1 MLGNRLKQAR
11 QVAGLSTRVLGDR
24 VGVSAMAIS
33 KYERGEATPSSDVL
47 LRLAKALNV
56 RTEYFFRQSEV
67 QLEGL
72 RYRKHPDLPEKDKER
87 VISDVRDQLERWID
101 LEQFVP
107 TPWSKPLNM
116 PTGGLPARIDNFDGI
131 EEAALHVRNV
141 WGLGTMPIP
150 DLVETLEGQGLKI
163 FMTVHDADKKFS
175 GMVAYANEKPVI
187 VVGKDWPG
195 DRQRFT
201 MAHELG
207 HLILEG
213 RLPDGIPEEDACNRF
228 AGAFLVPKERVFEVL
243 GAQRTWLEPQELS
256 MLKKEWG
263 LSMFAWAMRARD
275 LGILP
280 QYRLNVLWSLFKQHG
295 WNTTEPGEQYPR
307 QDSRMYSQLVY
318 RALAEELISESKAAE
333 LLSMTLSSLRVLRNL
348 GNPTDALN
356 QYDSKRPAGDRN
368 LGGPADAANK

>member
-11 QVAGLSTRVLGDR
+11 QAAGLSTRVLGDR

-33 KYERGEATPSSDVL
+33 KYERGENTPSSDVL
-47 LRLAKALNV
+47 LRLAMALNV
-56 RTEYFFRQSEV
+56 RTEYFFRQSEI
-67 QLEGL
+67 QLEDL

-87 VISDVRDQLERWID
+87 VISDVRDQLERWVD

-107 TPWSKPLNM
+107 TPWSKPLNI
-116 PTGGLPARIDNFDGI
+116 PTGLPARITDFDGI
-131 EEAALHVRNV
+131 EEVAMHVRNV
-141 WGLGTMPIP
+141 WGLGTLPIP
-150 DLVETLEGQGLKI
+150 DIVETLEAQGLKI
-163 FMTVHDADKKFS
+163 FMTVHHADHKFS
-175 GMVAYANEKPVI
+175 GMVAHANEKPVI

-207 HLILEG
+207 HLVLDG
-213 RLPDGIPEEDACNRF
+213 RLADDIQEEDACNRF
-228 AGAFLVPKERVFEVL
+228 AGAFLVPKERVFEIL
-243 GAQRTWLEPQELS
+243 GAQRTWLELQELS
-256 MLKKEWG
+256 MLKREWG

-295 WNTTEPGEQYPR
+295 WNTKEPGDQYPS

-318 RALAEELISESKAAE
+318 RALGEELISESKAAE
-333 LLSMTLSSLRVLRNL
+333 LLSMTLSSLRVSRNL
-348 GNPTDALN
+348 GSPTDALN
-356 QYDSKRPAGDRN
+356 QSDSKVSAGARN
-368 LGGPADAANK
+368 LGGLADAPNK